1 MKGLTEMGREL
12 DLMRHYPQ
20 SKGRTGKRSAITEE
34 DRAISRKFGE
44 DYFDGDRKHGY
55 GGFSYHPRFWTDT
68 VKLFS
73 EHYNLQ
79 DSSQILDIG
88 CGKGFMIK
96 DFSMLLPK
104 ATILGVDIS
113 DYAIGHAHSDIK
125 ESVSVANAT
134 NLPFADDQFD
144 LVIAINTIH
153 NLDRSECIKALQEIE
168 RVSKGNSFVMVDGW
182 QNESERI
189 ALESWVLTAKT
200 MMSKSDWVSLFKEA
214 NYSGDYWFWIV
225 S

>member
-1 MKGLTEMGREL
+1 MGKEI
-12 DLMRHYPQ
+12 DLMRLYPQ
-20 SKGRTGKRSAITEE
+20 PKGRLSERPIIKEE
-34 DRAISRKFGE
+34 DRVISRKFGE

-55 GGFSYHPRFWTDT
+55 GGFTYHPRFWTDT
-68 VKLFS
+68 VNLFR

-79 DSSQILDIG
+79 DNSQILDIG

-96 DFSMLLPK
+96 DFLMLLPE
-104 ATILGVDIS
+104 ARIIGVDIS
-113 DYAIGHAHSDIK
+113 DYAIGHAHPDIK
-125 ESVSVANAT
+125 EAVSVANAT
-134 NLPFADDQFD
+134 ELPFADDQFD

-153 NLDRSECIKALQEIE
+153 NLERSECIKALEEIE

-214 NYSGDYWFWIV
+214 NYSGDYCFWTV
-225 S
+225 F